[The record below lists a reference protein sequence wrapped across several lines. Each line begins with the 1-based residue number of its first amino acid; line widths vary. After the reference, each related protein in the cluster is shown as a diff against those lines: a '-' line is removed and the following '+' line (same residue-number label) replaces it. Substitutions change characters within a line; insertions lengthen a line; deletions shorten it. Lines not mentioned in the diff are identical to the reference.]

1 MGEACHTGK
10 RSLCEA
16 SQCQDVHKGRWQ
28 RSQNGDL
35 LCRSINA
42 RMQSHYSSLLESKL
56 GSLMHLV
63 KCLCL
68 PPSLDSP
75 ASRGAHYNSF
85 VTKANKAVP
94 EPTESEAGSLDLQG
108 AGSIALLACLAG
120 YRRPVPSLLSIW
132 TGWAMS
138 TGLSRACAQLSS
150 MKLSTDLPLRCTS
163 RVCTCSQLQTARQ
176 HRLAVEQV
184 DILLEPLLARAR
196 TIPGTV
202 YEPGRPSTLAMKVT
216 DSRPLSSC

>member
-108 AGSIALLACLAG
+108 AAVQYRSARLSCWLPPPCSFFAIYLDRLGNEHWVVASMRSVEQHEAEHGSAVTLHF
-120 YRRPVPSLLSIW
+120 
-132 TGWAMS
+132 
-138 TGLSRACAQLSS
+138 TGLYMQ
-150 MKLSTDLPLRCTS
+150 STPDG
-163 RVCTCSQLQTARQ
+163 A
-176 HRLAVEQV
+176 
-184 DILLEPLLARAR
+184 
-196 TIPGTV
+196 
-202 YEPGRPSTLAMKVT
+202 STPT
-216 DSRPLSSC
+216 RS